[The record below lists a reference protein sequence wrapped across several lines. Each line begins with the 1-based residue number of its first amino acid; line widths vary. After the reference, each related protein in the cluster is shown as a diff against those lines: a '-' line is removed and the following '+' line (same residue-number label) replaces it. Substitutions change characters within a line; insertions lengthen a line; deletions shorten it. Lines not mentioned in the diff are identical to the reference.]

1 MMTPAQWTLLLLLSV
16 LWGGSF
22 FFVGIA
28 VKELPV
34 FTIVLVRVA
43 LAALLLV
50 PVVLAAGHR
59 LPATFSG
66 WWPFAIM
73 SLLNNVAP
81 FTAITLGQKEIA
93 SGLASVLNATT
104 PLFALIATHVLT
116 TDRMRA
122 GQLAGV
128 LIGVA
133 GVALLMGPAALG
145 HERTSLT
152 GMLLVLL
159 GTASYGLASVWG
171 RRLRETPP
179 LVSAC
184 CQLTCSS
191 VVLGVMAAAVDR
203 PWSLP
208 LPSATTTA
216 ALLGLALLSTAI
228 AYVIFFRILAVAGP
242 FAVMLV
248 TLLIPISGIALGVLM
263 LGEPFVARYIWG
275 AIIIGAGLIVIDGR
289 LLSWL
294 RPSPR
299 PSVGQ
304 R

>member
-1 MMTPAQWTLLLLLSV
+1 MMTPAQWLLLLLLSV

-22 FFVGIA
+22 FFVGVA
-28 VKELPV
+28 VKELPA
-34 FTIVLVRVA
+34 FTIVLARVA

-59 LPATFSG
+59 LPATVAG
-66 WWPFAIM
+66 WWPFAVM
-73 SLLNNVAP
+73 SPLNNVVP
-81 FTAITLGQKEIA
+81 FTAITLGQTEIA

-104 PLFALIATHVLT
+104 PLFALIATHALT

-152 GMLLVLL
+152 GMLLVLA

-171 RRLRETPP
+171 RRLRQTPP

-184 CQLTCSS
+184 SQLLCSS
-191 VVLGVMAAAVDR
+191 VVLAVLAAVVDR

-208 LPSATTTA
+208 VPSVATIA
-216 ALLGLALLSTAI
+216 AIVGLAVLSTAV
-228 AYVIFFRILAVAGP
+228 AYVIFFRILAAAGP

-248 TLLIPISGIALGVLM
+248 TLLIPISGIALGVLV
-263 LGEPFVARYIWG
+263 LTEPFVARHMWG
-275 AIIIGAGLIVIDGR
+275 AVIIGAGLLVIDGR
-289 LLSWL
+289 VLARL

-299 PSVGQ
+299 PSA
-304 R
+304 